1 MKKHVLAIFSSRKFG
16 LMLLMVV
23 SSLLTLF
30 TLRNTA
36 FLAIKKID
44 TYWKSVMLHRMKA
57 PTEYIKRPM
66 LFQANLIAAH
76 VKKMNPITIK
86 ANIIFALVTL
96 VRCTIGWTIA
106 KYLSKFKMM
115 SDVADNNGVVL
126 LTITKQMLKKHCG
139 VPRMSGI
146 ELTTNMA
153 GTLVT
158 TIRSVPDKIMI
169 QK

>member
-1 MKKHVLAIFSSRKFG
+1 
-16 LMLLMVV
+16 
-23 SSLLTLF
+23 
-30 TLRNTA
+30 
-36 FLAIKKID
+36 
-44 TYWKSVMLHRMKA
+44 
-57 PTEYIKRPM
+57 
-66 LFQANLIAAH
+66 
-76 VKKMNPITIK
+76 
-86 ANIIFALVTL
+86 
-96 VRCTIGWTIA
+96 
-106 KYLSKFKMM
+106 MM